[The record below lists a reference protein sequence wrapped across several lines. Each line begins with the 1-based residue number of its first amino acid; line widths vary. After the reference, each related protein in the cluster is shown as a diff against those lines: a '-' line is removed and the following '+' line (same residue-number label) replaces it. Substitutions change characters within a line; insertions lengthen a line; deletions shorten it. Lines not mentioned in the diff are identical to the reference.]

1 MATAAKM
8 TSGIALEEQA
18 ADPAQTDDV
27 VTSRMPGG
35 EEQSDSATE
44 SETANLASACKPGW
58 VCPVLLVV
66 LTAALYWPTIGFD
79 FVNWDDPWYVI
90 NNPLVQ
96 SWQPANLVTMAT
108 RPAVKNYAPVTMF
121 SYLLDHT
128 FWGLDPGGFHFTNCL
143 LHVVNAVLV
152 YLLLFQLIGS
162 RLVACAA
169 AAMFAVHPVQV
180 ESVAWIS
187 SRKGLLSGTFM
198 LASLIFW
205 LREQRTPKS
214 EGYGLL
220 FFVLALLSKANA
232 VVLPAIVLTYDVL
245 VRRQAASVAFA
256 RQIVP
261 GFFALLLLL
270 VTMSAQTTEIGGVRD
285 HLLFGKGHIL
295 AIDSLIV
302 WKYIGMLIH
311 PVNLCVLYD
320 PPTSG
325 IAGLVAVAIAGWITV
340 AGLAIYCRKRWPL
353 ITFGIS
359 LFFLLLLP
367 VLNLFPISTL
377 MNDRYLYL
385 PSIPLF
391 ALAAAGVVKLC
402 AWGRSTSRDLG
413 LRRRGFRVVGANVRW
428 GIASVLLLAVVTNFS
443 RQTCQQ
449 LPHWKHGMAL
459 WQHTDKLAGQLAV
472 VQIQLANTL
481 HASGRDREAIARL
494 DAALEN
500 CNPDPLDRGRILQK
514 LADWQPS
521 R

>member
-1 MATAAKM
+1 MATTAVV
-8 TSGIALEEQA
+8 TGGTALEEQEEHSS
-18 ADPAQTDDV
+18 QTDHV
-27 VTSRMPGG
+27 ATSRTP
-35 EEQSDSATE
+35 ESDEQRDSATE
-44 SETANLASACKPGW
+44 AVYVPPAGKPGW
-58 VCPVLLVV
+58 ICPILLVV
-66 LTAALYWPTIGFD
+66 LTGALYWPTIGFD

-96 SWQPANLVTMAT
+96 SWQPENLVTMAT
-108 RPAVKNYAPVTMF
+108 RPAVKNYAPVTML
-121 SYLLDHT
+121 SYLVDHT
-128 FWGLDPGGFHFTNCL
+128 LWELDPGGFHFTNCL
-143 LHVVNAVLV
+143 LHIVNAVLV
-152 YLLLFQLIGS
+152 YLLLFQLTRS
-162 RLVACAA
+162 RFVACAA
-169 AAMFAVHPVQV
+169 AALFAIHPVQV

-198 LASLIFW
+198 LASLICW

-245 VRRQAASVAFA
+245 VRRQTVSVAFA

-285 HLLFGKGHIL
+285 HLQFDKGHIL

-302 WKYIGMLIH
+302 WKYVGMLVH

-325 IAGLVAVAIAGWITV
+325 IAGLVAVAVAGWIAV
-340 AGLAIYCRKRWPL
+340 AGFAIYCRKRWPL
-353 ITFGIS
+353 ITFGFA
-359 LFFLLLLP
+359 LFFILLLP

-391 ALAAAGVVKLC
+391 ALVAAGVAQVC
-402 AWGRSTSRDLG
+402 AWCQSTWGDLG

-428 GIASVLLLAVVTNFS
+428 GIASLLLLAVVTHFS
-443 RQTCQQ
+443 RLTYQQ
-449 LPHWKHGMAL
+449 LPHWKDGMAL
-459 WQHTDKLAGQLAV
+459 WQHADTLAGQLAV

-481 HASGRDREAIARL
+481 HASGQDREAIARL
-494 DAALEN
+494 DAALAN
-500 CNPDPLDRGRILQK
+500 CDPDPLDRQRILRK
-514 LADWQPS
+514 LAEWKP
-521 R
+521 